1 MKIKYKV
8 YETIETE
15 REVEIQDEKFICV
28 EWYDYANNTHLT
40 AFIQSEPLERT
51 DCKNRQITIKF
62 RNLKIEQ
69 LVGAA
74 VLNAKSLLKE
84 NKLNKVVSKEYFVQE
99 YNKTLKRAFTEDL
112 KKLELCN
119 EK

>member
-8 YETIETE
+8 YQTIETE

-28 EWYDYANNTHLT
+28 EWHDYANKTYLT
-40 AFIQSEPLERT
+40 AFIETEPPERA

-62 RNLKIEQ
+62 RSLKIEQ
-69 LVGAA
+69 LVGSA
-74 VLNAKSLLKE
+74 VLNAQSLLKE
-84 NKLNKVVSKEYFVQE
+84 NKLNKVVSKEYFTQ
-99 YNKTLKRAFTEDL
+99 DL

>member
-1 MKIKYKV
+1 MKIKYNV
-8 YETIETE
+8 YETIKTE
-15 REVEIQDEKFICV
+15 REEEIQDEKFICV
-28 EWYDYANNTHLT
+28 EWHDYANNTHLT
-40 AFIQSEPLERT
+40 AFIETEPPERT

-69 LVGAA
+69 LVGSA

-84 NKLNKVVSKEYFVQE
+84 NKLNKVVSKEYFIKE
-99 YNKTLKRAFTEDL
+99 YNKTLKQVFTEDL
-112 KKLELCN
+112 KKIELCN

>member
-1 MKIKYKV
+1 MQIKYKV

-15 REVEIQDEKFICV
+15 REEEIQDEKFICV
-28 EWYDYANNTHLT
+28 EWNDYANNTHLT
-40 AFIQSEPLERT
+40 AFIETEPPTRT

-69 LVGAA
+69 LVGTA
-74 VLNAKSLLKE
+74 VLKAKSLLKE
-84 NKLNKVVSKEYFVQE
+84 NKLNKVVSKEYFIKE
-99 YNKTLKRAFTEDL
+99 YNKTLKQVFTEDL
-112 KKLELCN
+112 KKIELCN